1 MKRRRIAIVGAG
13 WTGAVAGRLLTDAGF
28 AVEVMEKT
36 RVVGGHS
43 RAETMNGVVYEPNG
57 AHIFHTSNEAVNEFV
72 NAHGLTRP
80 YDHKVLTEVHLSPD
94 DDDHESRLL
103 SWPPQVSE
111 LRELPIWPT
120 VERELASLPS
130 QPTGDNFEDYVV
142 SMMGRTLYDLFI
154 RDYTAKQWSR
164 PAIELSARFAP
175 KRVELRDDGHRGLF
189 RDRWQYFPPN
199 GINEVI
205 ESVMATVAVTLN
217 TEITVDDADRL
228 GQDYDAVVITA
239 ALDDF
244 ARCPGELEWRGIE
257 MVSQYHATDE
267 PGGVVTPAY
276 VTNRPSMRVP
286 HTRTVETKHATGQQI
301 TGTVVSEEMPGAPR
315 RHYPVLTAD
324 GANERRNAELAG
336 KIAGC
341 FDIPV
346 YFAGR
351 LATYRYINQDEAIAD
366 AMAVADRVAKELSG

>member
-1 MKRRRIAIVGAG
+1 MRMRLIAVVGAG
-13 WTGAVAGRLLTDAGF
+13 WTGSVAGRLLAEAGF
-28 AVEVMEKT
+28 SVEVLEKT
-36 RVVGGHS
+36 GVVGGHS

-57 AHIFHTSNEAVNEFV
+57 AHIFHTSNAAVNSFV

-80 YDHKVLTEVHLSPD
+80 YDHKVLTEVYLSPD
-94 DDDHESRLL
+94 DDDRESRLL

-111 LRELPIWPT
+111 LRELPIWPS
-120 VERELASLPS
+120 VERELASLPP
-130 QPTGDNFEDYVV
+130 QPAGDNFEDYVV

-154 RDYTAKQWSR
+154 KDYTVKQWGR
-164 PAIELSARFAP
+164 PATELSTRFAP
-175 KRVELRDDGHRGLF
+175 KRVELRHDGHRGLF

-199 GINEVI
+199 GVNEVI
-205 ESVMATVAVTLN
+205 ESVLSAVAVTLHS
-217 TEITVDDADRL
+217 EITVDDADDL
-228 GQDYDAVVITA
+228 AQSYDAVIITA

-244 ARCPGELEWRGIE
+244 ARRPGELEWRGVE
-257 MVSQYHATDE
+257 MVSRYRPTDDLR
-267 PGGVVTPAY
+267 GVLTPAY
-276 VTNRPSMRVP
+276 VTNRPSARVP

-301 TGTVVSEEMPGAPR
+301 GGTVVSEEMPGVPR

-324 GANERRNAELAG
+324 GANERRNAELADE
-336 KIAGC
+336 IAAC

-366 AMAVADRVAKELSG
+366 AMAVAERVAADLAG

>member
-1 MKRRRIAIVGAG
+1 MRRVGIVGAG
-13 WTGAVAGRLLTDAGF
+13 WTGAVAGRLLTESGLDI
-28 AVEVMEKT
+28 EVFEKT
-36 RVVGGHS
+36 SVVGGHS

-57 AHIFHTSNEAVNEFV
+57 AHIFHTSNAAVNQFV

-80 YDHKVLTEVHLSPD
+80 YDHKVLTEVFLSPD
-94 DDDHESRLL
+94 DEDHESRLL
-103 SWPPQVSE
+103 SWPPQVDE
-111 LRELPIWPT
+111 LKELPVWPT
-120 VERELASLPS
+120 VERELASLPP

-154 RDYTAKQWSR
+154 RDYTAKQWGR
-164 PAIELSARFAP
+164 PATELSARFAP
-175 KRVELRDDGHRGLF
+175 KRVELRRDGHRGLF

-205 ESVMATVAVTLN
+205 ESVLSSVAVTLD

-228 GQDYDAVVITA
+228 GQDYDAVIITA

-244 ARCPGELEWRGIE
+244 SRCPGELEWRGIE
-257 MVSQYHATDE
+257 MRSSYSSTEDPA
-267 PGGVVTPAY
+267 GVLTPAY
-276 VTNRPSMRVP
+276 VTNRPSPRVP
-286 HTRTVETKHATGQQI
+286 YTRTVETKHATGQQI
-301 TGTVVSEEMPGAPR
+301 AGTVVSEEMPGAPR

-324 GANERRNAELAG
+324 GANERRNAELAN
-336 KIAGC
+336 KIAER

-366 AMAVADRVAKELSG
+366 AMAVADLVAADLGG

>member
-1 MKRRRIAIVGAG
+1 M
-13 WTGAVAGRLLTDAGF
+13 AGRLLTDAGF

-36 RVVGGHS
+36 GVVGGHS

-57 AHIFHTSNEAVNEFV
+57 AHIFHTSNAAVNKFV
-72 NAHGLTRP
+72 NAHGLNRP
-80 YDHKVLTEVHLSPD
+80 YDHKVLTEVFLSPD
-94 DDDHESRLL
+94 DDDHEGLLL
-103 SWPPQVSE
+103 SWPPQVAE
-111 LRELPIWPT
+111 LRDLPIWPT

-130 QPTGDNFEDYVV
+130 EPTGENFEDYVV

-154 RDYTAKQWSR
+154 RDYTAKQWGR
-164 PAIELSARFAP
+164 PATELSARFAP
-175 KRVELRDDGHRGLF
+175 KRVELRHDGHRGLF
-189 RDRWQYFPPN
+189 RDRWQYFPAN

-205 ESVMATVAVTLN
+205 ESVLSTVAITLN
-217 TEITVDDADRL
+217 TEVTVDDADRL
-228 GQDYDAVVITA
+228 GQDYDAVIVTA

-257 MVSQYHATDE
+257 MVSHYHPADE
-267 PGGVVTPAY
+267 PSGVVTPAY
-276 VTNRPSMRVP
+276 VTNRPSTRVAY
-286 HTRTVETKHATGQQI
+286 TRTVETKHATGQQI

-324 GANERRNAELAG
+324 GANERRNTELAE
-336 KIAGC
+336 KIAEQ
-341 FDIPV
+341 FNVPV

-366 AMAVADRVAKELSG
+366 AIAVADRVVADFGE

>member
-1 MKRRRIAIVGAG
+1 MRMRLIAVVGAG
-13 WTGAVAGRLLTDAGF
+13 WTGSVAGRLLAEAGF
-28 AVEVMEKT
+28 SVEVLEKT
-36 RVVGGHS
+36 GVVGGHS

-57 AHIFHTSNEAVNEFV
+57 AHIFHTSNAAVNSFV

-80 YDHKVLTEVHLSPD
+80 YDHKVLTEVYLSPD
-94 DDDHESRLL
+94 DDDRESRLL

-111 LRELPIWPT
+111 LRELPIWPS
-120 VERELASLPS
+120 VERELASLPP
-130 QPTGDNFEDYVV
+130 QPAGDNFEDYVV

-154 RDYTAKQWSR
+154 KDYTVKQWGR
-164 PAIELSARFAP
+164 PATELSTRFAP
-175 KRVELRDDGHRGLF
+175 KRVELRHDGHRGLF

-199 GINEVI
+199 GVNEVI
-205 ESVMATVAVTLN
+205 ESVLSAVAVTLHS
-217 TEITVDDADRL
+217 EITVDDADGL
-228 GQDYDAVVITA
+228 AQSYDAVIITA

-244 ARCPGELEWRGIE
+244 ARRPGELEWRGVE
-257 MVSQYHATDE
+257 MVSRYRPTDDLR
-267 PGGVVTPAY
+267 GVLTPAY
-276 VTNRPSMRVP
+276 VTNRPSARVP

-301 TGTVVSEEMPGAPR
+301 GGTVVSEEMPGVPR

-324 GANERRNAELAG
+324 GANERRNAELADE
-336 KIAGC
+336 IAAC

-366 AMAVADRVAKELSG
+366 AMAVAERVAADLAG

>member
-1 MKRRRIAIVGAG
+1 MKQRIAVVGAG
-13 WTGAVAGRLLTDAGF
+13 WTGVVAGRLLTDAGF
-28 AVEVMEKT
+28 AVEVLEKT
-36 RVVGGHS
+36 GVVGGHS

-57 AHIFHTSNEAVNEFV
+57 AHIFHTSIPEVNRFV

-80 YDHKVLTEVHLSPD
+80 YDHKVLTKVYLSPD
-94 DDDHESRLL
+94 DEDHESHLL

-111 LRELPIWPT
+111 LRELPVWPT
-120 VERELASLPS
+120 VERELAALPP
-130 QPTGDNFEDYVV
+130 QPTGNNFEDFVV

-154 RDYTAKQWSR
+154 RDYTAKQWGR
-164 PAIELSARFAP
+164 PATELSARFAP

-205 ESVMATVAVTLN
+205 ESVLSTVAVTLDS
-217 TEITVDDADRL
+217 EITIDDADRL
-228 GQDYDAVVITA
+228 ARDYDMVIVTA

-257 MVSQYHATDE
+257 MRSRHFPVDG
-267 PGGVVTPAY
+267 PGDVLTPAY
-276 VTNRPSMRVP
+276 VTNQPSNRVP

-301 TGTVVSEEMPGAPR
+301 GGTVVSEEMPGAPR
-315 RHYPVLTAD
+315 RHYPVHTVD
-324 GANERRNAELAG
+324 EANERRNAELAEQ
-336 KIAGC
+336 ITAR
-341 FDIPV
+341 FEIPV
-346 YFAGR
+346 RFAGR

-366 AMAVADRVAKELSG
+366 AMAVADQVAAELTD

>member
-1 MKRRRIAIVGAG
+1 MRRRIAVVGAG

-28 AVEVMEKT
+28 AVEVMEKAAL
-36 RVVGGHS
+36 VGGHS
-43 RAETMNGVVYEPNG
+43 RAETMRGVVYEPNG
-57 AHIFHTSNEAVNEFV
+57 AHIFHTSNEAVNRFV
-72 NAHGLTRP
+72 NAHGLTRT
-80 YDHKVLTEVHLSPD
+80 YDHKVLTEVYLSPD
-94 DDDHESRLL
+94 DDDHESLLL
-103 SWPPQVSE
+103 SWPPQVDE
-111 LRELPIWPT
+111 LKGLPIWPT
-120 VERELASLPS
+120 VEQELASLPS
-130 QPTGDNFEDYVV
+130 EPTGDNFEDYVV

-154 RDYTAKQWSR
+154 RDYTAKQWGR
-164 PAIELSARFAP
+164 PATELSARFAP
-175 KRVELRDDGHRGLF
+175 KRVELRNDGHRGLF

-205 ESVMATVAVTLN
+205 ESVLATVAVTLN

-228 GQDYDAVVITA
+228 AQDFDLVIVTA

-244 ARCPGELEWRGIE
+244 ARCPGDLEWRGIE
-257 MVSQYHATDE
+257 MVSRYHPTDD
-267 PGGVVTPAY
+267 PDGVFTPAY

-286 HTRTVETKHATGQQI
+286 YTRTVETKHATGQQI
-301 TGTVVSEEMPGAPR
+301 GGTVVSEEMPGAPR

-324 GANERRNAELAG
+324 GANERRNAELAE

-341 FDIPV
+341 FHIPV

-366 AMAVADRVAKELSG
+366 AMAVAESVAADLGG

>member
-1 MKRRRIAIVGAG
+1 MRLIAVVGAG
-13 WTGAVAGRLLTDAGF
+13 WTGSVAGRLLAEAGF
-28 AVEVMEKT
+28 SVEVLEKT
-36 RVVGGHS
+36 GVVGGHS

-57 AHIFHTSNEAVNEFV
+57 AHIFHTSNAAVNSFV

-80 YDHKVLTEVHLSPD
+80 YDHKVLTEVYLSPD

-111 LRELPIWPT
+111 LRELPIWPS
-120 VERELASLPS
+120 VERELASLPP
-130 QPTGDNFEDYVV
+130 QPAGDNFEDYVV

-154 RDYTAKQWSR
+154 KDYTVKQWGR
-164 PAIELSARFAP
+164 PATELSTRFAP
-175 KRVELRDDGHRGLF
+175 KRVELRHDGHRGLF

-199 GINEVI
+199 GVNEVI
-205 ESVMATVAVTLN
+205 ESVLSAVAVTLHS
-217 TEITVDDADRL
+217 EITVDDADDL
-228 GQDYDAVVITA
+228 AQSYDAVIITA

-244 ARCPGELEWRGIE
+244 ARRPGELEWRGVE
-257 MVSQYHATDE
+257 MVSRYRPTDDLR
-267 PGGVVTPAY
+267 GVLTPAY
-276 VTNRPSMRVP
+276 VTNRPSARVP

-301 TGTVVSEEMPGAPR
+301 GGTVVSKEMPGVPR

-324 GANERRNAELAG
+324 GANERRNAELADE
-336 KIAGC
+336 IAAC

-366 AMAVADRVAKELSG
+366 AMAVAERVAADLAG

>member
-1 MKRRRIAIVGAG
+1 MTRCRIGIVGAG
-13 WTGAVAGRLLTDAGF
+13 WTGAVAGRLLTGSGF
-28 AVEVMEKT
+28 AVEVLEKT
-36 RVVGGHS
+36 GVVGGHS

-57 AHIFHTSNEAVNEFV
+57 AHIFHTSNAAVNQFV

-80 YDHKVLTEVHLSPD
+80 YDHKVLTEVFLSPD
-94 DDDHESRLL
+94 DDDDEGHLL
-103 SWPPQVSE
+103 SWPPQVDE
-111 LRELPIWPT
+111 LKELPVWPT
-120 VERELASLPS
+120 VEHELASLP
-130 QPTGDNFEDYVV
+130 PEPVGDNFEDYVV

-154 RDYTAKQWSR
+154 RDYTAKQWGR
-164 PAIELSARFAP
+164 PATELSARFAP
-175 KRVELRDDGHRGLF
+175 KRVELRRDGHRGLF

-205 ESVMATVAVTLN
+205 ESVLSTVAVTLD
-217 TEITVDDADRL
+217 TDITVDDADRL
-228 GQDYDAVVITA
+228 GQDYDAVIITA

-257 MVSQYHATDE
+257 MRSSHSPTDD
-267 PGGVVTPAY
+267 PGGVLTPAY
-276 VTNRPSMRVP
+276 VTNRPSTRVP
-286 HTRTVETKHATGQQI
+286 YTRTVETKHATEQQI
-301 TGTVVSEEMPGAPR
+301 AGTVVSEEMPGAPR

-324 GANERRNAELAG
+324 GANERRNSELANE
-336 KIAGC
+336 IAEQ

-366 AMAVADRVAKELSG
+366 AMAVADRVAAELSG

>member
-1 MKRRRIAIVGAG
+1 MRRRIAIVGAG
-13 WTGAVAGRLLTDAGF
+13 WTGAVAGRLLTEAGF

-36 RVVGGHS
+36 DVVGGHS

-80 YDHKVLTEVHLSPD
+80 YDHKVLTEVYLSPD
-94 DDDHESRLL
+94 DDDDESHLL
-103 SWPPQVSE
+103 SWPPQVGE
-111 LRELPIWPT
+111 LKELPVWPT
-120 VERELASLPS
+120 VERELASLPPK
-130 QPTGDNFEDYVV
+130 PTGDNFEDYVV

-154 RDYTAKQWSR
+154 KDYTAKQWGR
-164 PAIELSARFAP
+164 PAAELSARFAP
-175 KRVELRDDGHRGLF
+175 KRVELRHDGRRGLF

-205 ESVMATVAVTLN
+205 ESVLSTVAITLH
-217 TEITVDDADRL
+217 TEITVDDADEL
-228 GQDYDAVVITA
+228 AQSYDAVIVTA

-257 MVSQYHATDE
+257 MQSQYSPTDV
-267 PGGVVTPAY
+267 PGGVLTPAY
-276 VTNRPSMRVP
+276 VTNRPSARVP
-286 HTRTVETKHATGQQI
+286 YTRTVETKHATGQPI
-301 TGTVVSEEMPGAPR
+301 GGTVVSEEMPGAPR
-315 RHYPVLTAD
+315 RHYPVLTVD
-324 GANERRNAELAG
+324 GANERRNGELAE
-336 KIAGC
+336 KITAR

-366 AMAVADRVAKELSG
+366 AMAVANQVAVELAG

>member
-1 MKRRRIAIVGAG
+1 MGAG
-13 WTGAVAGRLLTDAGF
+13 WTGAVAGRLLTEAGF
-28 AVEVMEKT
+28 AVEVLEKAG
-36 RVVGGHS
+36 VVGGHS
-43 RAETMNGVVYEPNG
+43 RAETMNGVFYEPNG
-57 AHIFHTSNEAVNEFV
+57 AHIFHTSNEAVNKFV

-80 YDHKVLTEVHLSPD
+80 YDHKVLTEVFLSPD
-94 DDDHESRLL
+94 DDEGRLL
-103 SWPPQVSE
+103 SWPPQVDE
-111 LRELPIWPT
+111 LKELPVWPT
-120 VERELASLPS
+120 VERELASLPAE
-130 QPTGDNFEDYVV
+130 PDGDNFEDYVV

-154 RDYTAKQWSR
+154 RDYTAKQWGR
-164 PAIELSARFAP
+164 PAVELSSRFAP
-175 KRVELRDDGHRGLF
+175 KRVELRRDGHRGLF

-205 ESVMATVAVTLN
+205 ESVLSTVAVTLD
-217 TEITVDDADRL
+217 TEITVDDAGDL
-228 GQDYDAVVITA
+228 GQAYDAVIVTA

-257 MVSQYHATDE
+257 MRSRYSPTDN

-276 VTNRPSMRVP
+276 VTNRPSARVP
-286 HTRTVETKHATGQQI
+286 YTRTVETKHATGQQI
-301 TGTVVSEEMPGAPR
+301 GGTVVSEEMPGVPR

-324 GANERRNAELAG
+324 GANERRNAELAN
-336 KIAGC
+336 KIAEH

-366 AMAVADRVAKELSG
+366 AMAVADRAFTDLSG

>member
-1 MKRRRIAIVGAG
+1 MRMRLIAVVGAG
-13 WTGAVAGRLLTDAGF
+13 WTGSVAGRLLAEAGF
-28 AVEVMEKT
+28 SVEVLEKT
-36 RVVGGHS
+36 GVVGGHS

-57 AHIFHTSNEAVNEFV
+57 AHIFHTSNAAVNSFV

-80 YDHKVLTEVHLSPD
+80 YDHKVLTEVYLSPD

-111 LRELPIWPT
+111 LRELPIWPS
-120 VERELASLPS
+120 VERELASLPP
-130 QPTGDNFEDYVV
+130 QPAGDNFEDYVV

-154 RDYTAKQWSR
+154 KDYTVKQWGR
-164 PAIELSARFAP
+164 PATELSTRFAP
-175 KRVELRDDGHRGLF
+175 KRVELRHDGHRGLF

-199 GINEVI
+199 GVNEVI
-205 ESVMATVAVTLN
+205 ESVLSAVAVTLHS
-217 TEITVDDADRL
+217 EITVDDADDL
-228 GQDYDAVVITA
+228 AQSYDAVIITA

-244 ARCPGELEWRGIE
+244 ARRPGELEWRGVE
-257 MVSQYHATDE
+257 MVSRYRPTDDLR
-267 PGGVVTPAY
+267 GVLTPAY
-276 VTNRPSMRVP
+276 VTNRPSARVP

-301 TGTVVSEEMPGAPR
+301 GGTVVSKEMPGVPR

-324 GANERRNAELAG
+324 GANERRNAELADE
-336 KIAGC
+336 IAAC

-366 AMAVADRVAKELSG
+366 AMAVAERVAADLAG

>member
-1 MKRRRIAIVGAG
+1 MRRIGIVGAG
-13 WTGAVAGRLLTDAGF
+13 WTGAVAGRLLTEAGF

-36 RVVGGHS
+36 SVVGGHS

-57 AHIFHTSNEAVNEFV
+57 AHIFHTSNAAVNQFV

-80 YDHKVLTEVHLSPD
+80 YDHKVLTEVYLSPD
-94 DDDHESRLL
+94 DDDDESHLL
-103 SWPPQVSE
+103 SWPPQVDE
-111 LRELPIWPT
+111 LKELPVWPT
-120 VERELASLPS
+120 VERELASLP
-130 QPTGDNFEDYVV
+130 PEPVGDNFEDYVV

-154 RDYTAKQWSR
+154 RDYTAKQWGR
-164 PAIELSARFAP
+164 PATELSARFAP
-175 KRVELRDDGHRGLF
+175 KRVELRRDGHRGLF
-189 RDRWQYFPPN
+189 RDRWQYFPPK

-205 ESVMATVAVTLN
+205 ESVLSTVAVTLD

-228 GQDYDAVVITA
+228 GQDHDAVIITA

-244 ARCPGELEWRGIE
+244 ARCPGKLEWRGIE
-257 MVSQYHATDE
+257 MRSRYSPTDD
-267 PGGVVTPAY
+267 PGGVLTPAY
-276 VTNRPSMRVP
+276 VTNRPSARVP
-286 HTRTVETKHATGQQI
+286 YTRTVETKHATGQQI
-301 TGTVVSEEMPGAPR
+301 GGTVVSEEMPGTPR

-324 GANERRNAELAG
+324 GANERRNAELA
-336 KIAGC
+336 KEIAEQ

-366 AMAVADRVAKELSG
+366 AMAVADRVAADLGG

>member
-1 MKRRRIAIVGAG
+1 MRSRIGIVGAG
-13 WTGAVAGRLLTDAGF
+13 WTGAVAGRLLTEAGF

-36 RVVGGHS
+36 SVVGGHS
-43 RAETMNGVVYEPNG
+43 RAETMKGVVYEPNG
-57 AHIFHTSNEAVNEFV
+57 AHIFHTSNAAVNQFV

-80 YDHKVLTEVHLSPD
+80 YDHKVLTEVYLSPD
-94 DDDHESRLL
+94 DDDDESHLL
-103 SWPPQVSE
+103 SWPPQVDE
-111 LRELPIWPT
+111 LKELPVWPT
-120 VERELASLPS
+120 VERELASLP
-130 QPTGDNFEDYVV
+130 PEPVGDNFEDFVV

-154 RDYTAKQWSR
+154 RDYTAKQWGR
-164 PAIELSARFAP
+164 PATELSARFAP
-175 KRVELRDDGHRGLF
+175 KRVELRHDGHRGLF
-189 RDRWQYFPPN
+189 RDRWQYFPPD

-205 ESVMATVAVTLN
+205 ESVLSTVAVTLD

-228 GQDYDAVVITA
+228 GQDYEAVIITA

-257 MVSQYHATDE
+257 MRSSYSPTDD
-267 PGGVVTPAY
+267 PGGVLTPAY
-276 VTNRPSMRVP
+276 VTNRPSARVP
-286 HTRTVETKHATGQQI
+286 YTRTVETKHATGQQI
-301 TGTVVSEEMPGAPR
+301 GGTVVSEEMPGAPR

-324 GANERRNAELAG
+324 GANERRNTELA
-336 KIAGC
+336 KEIAER

-366 AMAVADRVAKELSG
+366 AMAVADRVATEQGG

>member
-1 MKRRRIAIVGAG
+1 MRRRIGIVGAG
-13 WTGAVAGRLLTDAGF
+13 WTGAVAGRLLTEAGF

-36 RVVGGHS
+36 SVVGGHS

-57 AHIFHTSNEAVNEFV
+57 AHIFHTSNAAVNQFV

-80 YDHKVLTEVHLSPD
+80 YDHKVLTEVYLSPD
-94 DDDHESRLL
+94 DDDDESHLL
-103 SWPPQVSE
+103 SWPPQVEE
-111 LRELPIWPT
+111 LKELPVWPT
-120 VERELASLPS
+120 VERELASLP
-130 QPTGDNFEDYVV
+130 PEPVGDNFEDFVV

-154 RDYTAKQWSR
+154 RDYTAKQWGR
-164 PAIELSARFAP
+164 PATELSARFAP
-175 KRVELRDDGHRGLF
+175 KRVELRRDGHRGLF
-189 RDRWQYFPPN
+189 RDRWQYFPPD

-205 ESVMATVAVTLN
+205 DSVLSTVAVTLD

-228 GQDYDAVVITA
+228 GQDYEAVIITA

-257 MVSQYHATDE
+257 MRSSYSPTND
-267 PGGVVTPAY
+267 PGGVLTPAY
-276 VTNRPSMRVP
+276 VTNRPSARVP

-301 TGTVVSEEMPGAPR
+301 GGTVVSEEMPGAPR

-324 GANERRNAELAG
+324 GANERRNAELA
-336 KIAGC
+336 KEIAEQ

-366 AMAVADRVAKELSG
+366 AMAVADRVAAELSDR

>member
-1 MKRRRIAIVGAG
+1 MRLIAVVGAG
-13 WTGAVAGRLLTDAGF
+13 WTGSVAGRLLAEAGF
-28 AVEVMEKT
+28 SVEVLEKT
-36 RVVGGHS
+36 GVVGGHS

-57 AHIFHTSNEAVNEFV
+57 AHIFHTSNAAVNSFV

-80 YDHKVLTEVHLSPD
+80 YDHKVLTEVYLSPD
-94 DDDHESRLL
+94 DDDRESRLL

-111 LRELPIWPT
+111 LRELPIWPS
-120 VERELASLPS
+120 VERELASLPP
-130 QPTGDNFEDYVV
+130 QPAGDNFEDYVV

-154 RDYTAKQWSR
+154 KDYTVKQWGR
-164 PAIELSARFAP
+164 PATELSTRFAP
-175 KRVELRDDGHRGLF
+175 KRVELRHDGHRGLF

-199 GINEVI
+199 GVNEVI
-205 ESVMATVAVTLN
+205 ESVLSAVAVTLHS
-217 TEITVDDADRL
+217 EITVDDADGL
-228 GQDYDAVVITA
+228 AQSYDAVIITA

-244 ARCPGELEWRGIE
+244 ARRPGELEWRGVE
-257 MVSQYHATDE
+257 MVSRYRPTDDLR
-267 PGGVVTPAY
+267 GVLTPAY
-276 VTNRPSMRVP
+276 VTNRPSARVP

-301 TGTVVSEEMPGAPR
+301 GGTVVSEEMPGVPR

-324 GANERRNAELAG
+324 GANERRNAELADE
-336 KIAGC
+336 IAAC

-366 AMAVADRVAKELSG
+366 AMAVAERVAADLAG

>member
-1 MKRRRIAIVGAG
+1 MRRRIGVVGAG

-28 AVEVMEKT
+28 AVEVLEKT
-36 RVVGGHS
+36 SVVGGHS

-57 AHIFHTSNEAVNEFV
+57 AHIFHTSNAAVNQFV

-80 YDHKVLTEVHLSPD
+80 YDHKVLTEVFLSPD
-94 DDDHESRLL
+94 DADHESHLL
-103 SWPPQVSE
+103 SWPPQVEE
-111 LRELPIWPT
+111 LKELPVWPT
-120 VERELASLPS
+120 VERELASLPP
-130 QPTGDNFEDYVV
+130 QPVGDNFEDYVV

-154 RDYTAKQWSR
+154 RDYTAKQWGR
-164 PAIELSARFAP
+164 PATELSARFAP
-175 KRVELRDDGHRGLF
+175 KRVELRRDGHRGLF

-205 ESVMATVAVTLN
+205 ESVLSTVAVTLD

-228 GQDYDAVVITA
+228 VQDYDAVIITA

-257 MVSQYHATDE
+257 MRSRFEPTDD
-267 PGGVVTPAY
+267 PGGVLTPAY
-276 VTNRPSMRVP
+276 VTNRPSTRVP
-286 HTRTVETKHATGQQI
+286 YTRTVETKHATGQQI
-301 TGTVVSEEMPGAPR
+301 GGTVVSEEIPGVPR

-324 GANERRNAELAG
+324 GANERRNTEIAE
-336 KIAGC
+336 KIVEHFA
-341 FDIPV
+341 IPV

-366 AMAVADRVAKELSG
+366 AMAVADRVAAELGG

>member
-1 MKRRRIAIVGAG
+1 MRQRIGIVGAG

-28 AVEVMEKT
+28 AVEVLEKT
-36 RVVGGHS
+36 GVVGGHS

-57 AHIFHTSNEAVNEFV
+57 AHIFHTSDAAVNEFV
-72 NAHGLTRP
+72 NAHGLVRP
-80 YDHKVLTEVHLSPD
+80 YDHKVLTEVCLSPD
-94 DDDHESRLL
+94 DDDDESRLL
-103 SWPPQVSE
+103 SWPPQVDE
-111 LRELPIWPT
+111 LKELPVWPT
-120 VERELASLPS
+120 VERELASLPAA
-130 QPTGDNFEDYVV
+130 PTGYNFEDYVV

-154 RDYTAKQWSR
+154 RDYTAKQWGR
-164 PAIELSARFAP
+164 PATELSARFAP
-175 KRVELRDDGHRGLF
+175 KRVELRRDGHRGLF

-205 ESVMATVAVTLN
+205 ESVLSIVAVTLES
-217 TEITVDDADRL
+217 EITVDDADRL
-228 GQDYDAVVITA
+228 GQDYDAVIVTA

-244 ARCPGELEWRGIE
+244 AGCPGELEWRGIE
-257 MVSQYHATDE
+257 MRSQYSPVDE
-267 PGGVVTPAY
+267 PAGVLTPAY
-276 VTNRPSMRVP
+276 VTNRPSARVP
-286 HTRTVETKHATGQQI
+286 YTRTVETKHATGQRI
-301 TGTVVSEEMPGAPR
+301 GGTVVSEEMPGAPR

-336 KIAGC
+336 EITAR

-366 AMAVADRVAKELSG
+366 AMAVAHRVAADLGE

>member
-1 MKRRRIAIVGAG
+1 MRRSIAIVGAG

-36 RVVGGHS
+36 EVVGGHS

-57 AHIFHTSNEAVNEFV
+57 AHIFHTSNAAVNEFV

-80 YDHKVLTEVHLSPD
+80 YDHKVLTEVYLSPD
-94 DDDHESRLL
+94 DDDHEGRLL

-111 LRELPIWPT
+111 LKELPIWPT

-130 QPTGDNFEDYVV
+130 QPTGNNFEDYVV
-142 SMMGRTLYDLFI
+142 SMMGRTLYDLFV
-154 RDYTAKQWSR
+154 RDYTAKQWGR
-164 PAIELSARFAP
+164 PATELSARFAP
-175 KRVELRDDGHRGLF
+175 KRVELRHDGHRGLF

-205 ESVMATVAVTLN
+205 ESVLSTVAVTLT
-217 TEITVDDADRL
+217 TEITTDDADRL
-228 GQDYDAVVITA
+228 GQDYDAVIVTA

-257 MVSQYHATDE
+257 MVSHYHATDK

-276 VTNRPSMRVP
+276 VTNRPSIRVP
-286 HTRTVETKHATGQQI
+286 YTRTVETKHATGQQVA
-301 TGTVVSEEMPGAPR
+301 GTVVSDEMPGAPR

-324 GANERRNAELAG
+324 GINERRNAKLAD
-336 KIAGC
+336 KIAAS

-366 AMAVADRVAKELSG
+366 AMAVAGRVAADLVE

>member
-1 MKRRRIAIVGAG
+1 MRRRVGIVGAG
-13 WTGAVAGRLLTDAGF
+13 WTGAVAGRLLTEAGF
-28 AVEVMEKT
+28 AVEVLEKT
-36 RVVGGHS
+36 GVVGGHS

-57 AHIFHTSNEAVNEFV
+57 AHIFHTSNSAVNRFV

-80 YDHKVLTEVHLSPD
+80 YDHKVLTEVYLSPD
-94 DDDHESRLL
+94 AADDEGHLL

-111 LRELPIWPT
+111 LKELPVWPT
-120 VERELASLPS
+120 VERELASLP
-130 QPTGDNFEDYVV
+130 PEPAGDNFEDYVV

-154 RDYTAKQWSR
+154 RDYTAKQWGR
-164 PAIELSARFAP
+164 PAAELSARFAP
-175 KRVELRDDGHRGLF
+175 KRVELRHDGHRGLF

-205 ESVMATVAVTLN
+205 ESVLSSVAVTLG
-217 TEITVDDADRL
+217 TEITVDDADDL
-228 GQDYDAVVITA
+228 GKAYDVVIVTA

-257 MVSQYHATDE
+257 MISHFHPTDD
-267 PGGVVTPAY
+267 PGGVLTPAY
-276 VTNRPSMRVP
+276 VTNQPSTRMP

-301 TGTVVSEEMPGAPR
+301 GGTVVSEEMPGAPR
-315 RHYPVLTAD
+315 RHYPVLTVD
-324 GANERRNAELAG
+324 GANERRNAELADE
-336 KIAGC
+336 IAAQ
-341 FDIPV
+341 FSIPV

-366 AMAVADRVAKELSG
+366 AMEVADRVATDLSG

>member
-1 MKRRRIAIVGAG
+1 VRSRIGIVGAG
-13 WTGAVAGRLLTDAGF
+13 WTGAVAGRLLTEAGF

-36 RVVGGHS
+36 SVVGGHS
-43 RAETMNGVVYEPNG
+43 RAETMKGVVYEPNG
-57 AHIFHTSNEAVNEFV
+57 AHIFHTSNAAVNQFV

-80 YDHKVLTEVHLSPD
+80 YDHKVLTEVYLSPD
-94 DDDHESRLL
+94 DDDDESHLL
-103 SWPPQVSE
+103 SWPPQVDE
-111 LRELPIWPT
+111 LKELPVWPT
-120 VERELASLPS
+120 VERELASLP
-130 QPTGDNFEDYVV
+130 PEPVGDNFEDFVV

-154 RDYTAKQWSR
+154 RDYTAKQWGR
-164 PAIELSARFAP
+164 PATELSARFAP
-175 KRVELRDDGHRGLF
+175 KRVELRHDGHRGLF
-189 RDRWQYFPPN
+189 RDRWQYFPPD

-205 ESVMATVAVTLN
+205 ESVLSTVAVTLD

-228 GQDYDAVVITA
+228 GQDYEAVIITA

-257 MVSQYHATDE
+257 MRSSYSPTDD
-267 PGGVVTPAY
+267 PGGVLTPAY
-276 VTNRPSMRVP
+276 VTNRPSARVP
-286 HTRTVETKHATGQQI
+286 YTRTVETKHATGQQI
-301 TGTVVSEEMPGAPR
+301 GGTVVSEEMPGAPR

-324 GANERRNAELAG
+324 GANERRNTELA
-336 KIAGC
+336 KEIAER

-366 AMAVADRVAKELSG
+366 AMAVADRVATEQGG

>member
-1 MKRRRIAIVGAG
+1 MRRRIGVVGAG

-28 AVEVMEKT
+28 AVEVLEKT
-36 RVVGGHS
+36 SVVGGHS

-57 AHIFHTSNEAVNEFV
+57 AHIFHTSNAAVNQFV

-80 YDHKVLTEVHLSPD
+80 YDHKVLTEVYLSPD
-94 DDDHESRLL
+94 DDDDQGHLL

-111 LRELPIWPT
+111 LMELPVWAA
-120 VERELASLPS
+120 VERELASLPPE
-130 QPTGDNFEDYVV
+130 PTGDNFEDYVV

-154 RDYTAKQWSR
+154 RDYTAKQWGR
-164 PAIELSARFAP
+164 PATELSARFAP
-175 KRVELRDDGHRGLF
+175 KRVELRRDGHRGLF

-205 ESVMATVAVTLN
+205 ESVLSTVAVTLD
-217 TEITVDDADRL
+217 TEITVDDADEL
-228 GQDYDAVVITA
+228 GRAYDAVIVTA

-257 MVSQYHATDE
+257 MVSRYSPTDD
-267 PGGVVTPAY
+267 PYGVLTPAY
-276 VTNRPSMRVP
+276 VTNRPSVRVP
-286 HTRTVETKHATGQQI
+286 YTRTVETKHATGQQI
-301 TGTVVSEEMPGAPR
+301 GGTVVSEEMPGAPR

-324 GANERRNAELAG
+324 GANERRNAELAD
-336 KIAGC
+336 KIAAR

-366 AMAVADRVAKELSG
+366 AMAVADRVAGDLAG

>member
-1 MKRRRIAIVGAG
+1 MRLIAVVGAG
-13 WTGAVAGRLLTDAGF
+13 WTGSVAGRLLAEAGF
-28 AVEVMEKT
+28 SVEVLEKT
-36 RVVGGHS
+36 GVVGGHS

-57 AHIFHTSNEAVNEFV
+57 AHIFHTSNAAVNSFV

-80 YDHKVLTEVHLSPD
+80 YDHKVLTEVYLSPD
-94 DDDHESRLL
+94 DDDRESRLL

-111 LRELPIWPT
+111 LRELPIWPS
-120 VERELASLPS
+120 VERELASLPP
-130 QPTGDNFEDYVV
+130 QPAGDNFEDYVV

-154 RDYTAKQWSR
+154 KDYTVKQWGR
-164 PAIELSARFAP
+164 PATELSTRFAP
-175 KRVELRDDGHRGLF
+175 KRVELRHDGHRGLF

-199 GINEVI
+199 GVNEVI
-205 ESVMATVAVTLN
+205 ESVLSAVAVTLHS
-217 TEITVDDADRL
+217 EITVDDADDL
-228 GQDYDAVVITA
+228 AQSYDAVIITA

-244 ARCPGELEWRGIE
+244 ARRPGELEWRGVE
-257 MVSQYHATDE
+257 MVSRYRPTDDLR
-267 PGGVVTPAY
+267 GVLTPAY
-276 VTNRPSMRVP
+276 VTNRPSARVP

-301 TGTVVSEEMPGAPR
+301 GGTVVSEEMPGVPR

-324 GANERRNAELAG
+324 GANERRNAELADE
-336 KIAGC
+336 IAAC

-366 AMAVADRVAKELSG
+366 AMAVAERVAADLAG

>member
-1 MKRRRIAIVGAG
+1 MRRRVGIVGAG
-13 WTGAVAGRLLTDAGF
+13 WTGAVAGRLLSEAGF
-28 AVEVMEKT
+28 AVEVLEKT
-36 RVVGGHS
+36 GVVGGHS

-57 AHIFHTSNEAVNEFV
+57 AHIFHTSNSAVNRFV

-80 YDHKVLTEVHLSPD
+80 YDHKVLTEVYLSPD
-94 DDDHESRLL
+94 DADDEGHLL

-111 LRELPIWPT
+111 LKELPVWPT
-120 VERELASLPS
+120 VERDLASLPP
-130 QPTGDNFEDYVV
+130 QPSGDNFEDYVV

-154 RDYTAKQWSR
+154 RDYTAKQWGR
-164 PAIELSARFAP
+164 PAAELSARFAP
-175 KRVELRDDGHRGLF
+175 KRVELRHDGHRGLF

-205 ESVMATVAVTLN
+205 ESVLSTVAVTLG
-217 TEITVDDADRL
+217 TEITVGDADDL
-228 GQDYDAVVITA
+228 SQSYDVVIVTA

-257 MVSQYHATDE
+257 MISHFRPTDD
-267 PGGVVTPAY
+267 PGGVLTPAY
-276 VTNRPSMRVP
+276 VTNQPSTRVP

-301 TGTVVSEEMPGAPR
+301 GGTVVSEEMPGAPR

-324 GANERRNAELAG
+324 GANERRNAELADE
-336 KIAGC
+336 ITAR
-341 FDIPV
+341 FSIPV

-366 AMAVADRVAKELSG
+366 AMEVADRVATDLSG

>member
-1 MKRRRIAIVGAG
+1 MRRSIAVVGAG
-13 WTGAVAGRLLTDAGF
+13 WTGAVAGRLLADAGF

-36 RVVGGHS
+36 GLVGGHS

-57 AHIFHTSNEAVNEFV
+57 AHIFHTSNAAVNEFV

-80 YDHKVLTEVHLSPD
+80 YDHKVLTEVYLSPD
-94 DDDHESRLL
+94 DDEGHLL

-111 LRELPIWPT
+111 LEELPIWPS

-154 RDYTAKQWSR
+154 RDYTAKQWGR
-164 PAIELSARFAP
+164 PATELSARFAP
-175 KRVELRDDGHRGLF
+175 KRVELRRDGHRGLF

-205 ESVMATVAVTLN
+205 ESVLSGVAVVLDS
-217 TEITVDDADRL
+217 EITTDDADRL
-228 GQDYDAVVITA
+228 GQDYDAVIVTA
-239 ALDDF
+239 PLDDF

-257 MVSQYHATDE
+257 MVSRYCPTDD

-276 VTNRPSMRVP
+276 VTNRPSPRVP
-286 HTRTVETKHATGQQI
+286 YTRTVETKQATGQQI
-301 TGTVVSEEMPGAPR
+301 GGTVVSEEMPGAPR

-324 GANERRNAELAG
+324 GANERRNAELAE
-336 KIAGC
+336 KIAAC

-366 AMAVADRVAKELSG
+366 AMAVADRVAKDLSG